1 LLSIYWNG
9 YYAHMAK
16 PKAPRMGR
24 PLSEDR
30 PLVHRVCGYF
40 SADENAELVKRAAR
54 MTKAEGTR
62 VTVAE
67 VVRRAVRAFI
77 ASE

>member
-1 LLSIYWNG
+1 MW
-9 YYAHMAK
+9 AMPK
-16 PKAPRMGR
+16 PKLPKMGR
-24 PLSEDR
+24 PLTEQD

-40 SADENAELVKRAAR
+40 TSAEHKELTRVAER
-54 MTKAEGTR
+54 MTRDEDAR

-77 ASE
+77 GKQK

>member
-1 LLSIYWNG
+1 
-9 YYAHMAK
+9 MAK
-16 PKAPRMGR
+16 SKAPRMGR

-40 SADENAELVKRAAR
+40 SAEENAELVKRAAR
-54 MTKAEGTR
+54 MSKAEDAR

-77 ASE
+77 GNE